1 MHATRTN
8 FTTLEDFLNNFFF
21 KDLVPDSSGI
31 AGMLS
36 SWRQDGVKVFTRTK
50 GGAVY
55 YKTDRKQDDVFTF
68 SSGTESK
75 KGHLGHGVAK
85 NGFSGRRFRN
95 PESEQEMNE
104 LGTLLANV
112 PEAVIRNTN
121 TPIKD
126 QVVTQLEKLALIPFS
141 QGTQIPASSSNTSA
155 AAEGETENGQQSRV
169 RRNTIPVDPSQF
181 PGVKTVAAAADASA
195 DEPEVAN
202 YVMAVG
208 DFLREK
214 CPEQYATLM
223 AQQILSPKSKRVRD
237 GVFVAEALKT
247 VAKIQKTKKT
257 NNSAAAAATIS

>member
-1 MHATRTN
+1 MGRAQEAKKLTPTVVTEAICCFFAACTVAENPDDDHFPVAWNGVHATRTN

-104 LGTLLANV
+104 LGTLLAKHT
-112 PEAVIRNTN
+112 IR
-121 TPIKD
+121 
-126 QVVTQLEKLALIPFS
+126 
-141 QGTQIPASSSNTSA
+141 AS
-155 AAEGETENGQQSRV
+155 
-169 RRNTIPVDPSQF
+169 
-181 PGVKTVAAAADASA
+181 
-195 DEPEVAN
+195 
-202 YVMAVG
+202 
-208 DFLREK
+208 
-214 CPEQYATLM
+214 EQR
-223 AQQILSPKSKRVRD
+223 Q
-237 GVFVAEALKT
+237 
-247 VAKIQKTKKT
+247 
-257 NNSAAAAATIS
+257 